1 MDAAGAQKGAAGVFE
16 AGFILGPRINAGGR
30 VGRSDLGARLLS
42 TDDPREAAEL
52 AADLEALNSERKAI
66 EHAIAEEA
74 ALVLERD
81 SNFDPDAPVLVV
93 AREDW
98 HPGVIGI
105 VASRLRERFRK
116 PVIVVG
122 IDRAAD
128 IAKGSGRSHPG
139 VNLGGAVQAAFAEG
153 LLLTG
158 GGHPMAAGLTLRPA
172 AIPELREFLCE
183 RLREEAAAAAL
194 DDALDLDA
202 LVSPGGAARA
212 LLDEFAALAPFGPGN
227 PEPLFAL
234 ADVRVERPMP
244 IKGGHLR
251 CDLVGSGG
259 GRLKAIAWRAGDTP
273 IGQRLMAAGAAVHI
287 AGKLKADD
295 WNGRAGVQLEIE
307 DVADPRRA
315 A

>member
-1 MDAAGAQKGAAGVFE
+1 V
-16 AGFILGPRINAGGR
+16 
-30 VGRSDLGARLLS
+30 
-42 TDDPREAAEL
+42 
-52 AADLEALNSERKAI
+52 
-66 EHAIAEEA
+66 
-74 ALVLERD
+74 
-81 SNFDPDAPVLVV
+81 
-93 AREDW
+93 
-98 HPGVIGI
+98 
-105 VASRLRERFRK
+105 
-116 PVIVVG
+116 
-122 IDRAAD
+122 
-128 IAKGSGRSHPG
+128 
-139 VNLGGAVQAAFAEG
+139 
-153 LLLTG
+153 
-158 GGHPMAAGLTLRPA
+158 
-172 AIPELREFLCE
+172 

-251 CDLVGSGG
+251 CDLVGAGG